1 MGLRVFFRKHFGF
14 ISGNYL
20 VLLVTKSYPRA
31 AYFLYYPFRQK
42 YFLLLGGSTMT
53 LGWMSGTRNFLNS
66 LAQVPGGYFADK
78 VGRRRVLVLGHFLT
92 GLGWIFRGLAPDWK
106 WFFAVQMFMAV
117 VYFYRIADDA
127 AIIES
132 LPPESRGVGLTMMNM
147 VIGIAGLFSPVIG
160 GIFFDMYGSWA
171 LRIFLIFSGVL
182 DITQGL
188 VFGRFLK
195 ETLVRDGSAEE
206 EGIDLA
212 KHFIESLRSVS
223 ATLSWIDSPL
233 IGLVALSAIYSFS
246 VSASLPFLTI
256 YALDFIGLQGVQW
269 GWINMAQ
276 SIAVLALRIPI
287 GKFIDRYSNK
297 KLIILGLIAEV
308 LSLTA
313 LTRIR
318 GFLPILAVILVN
330 SVFSTLTN
338 PTVRKLRADYTPN
351 ERRGRVG
358 SVFSLLNSFSMFF
371 GSIIGGYIYEISPVY
386 PFMASAFFE
395 VIGVLIVLL
404 MVSDAEK
411 REK

>member
-1 MGLRVFFRKHFGF
+1 MGFRTFLRKHFGF
-14 ISGNYL
+14 IRGNYL

-31 AYFLYYPFRQK
+31 AYFLYYPFRPK

-53 LGWMSGTRNFLNS
+53 FGWMDGIRNLLNS

-78 VGRRRVLVLGHFLT
+78 VGRRRILVLGHFLT
-92 GLGWIFRGLAPDWK
+92 GLGWIFRALAPDWK

-132 LPPESRGVGLTMMNM
+132 LPPESRGVGLTTMNM
-147 VIGIAGLFSPVIG
+147 AIGIAGLFSPVIG
-160 GIFFDMYGSWA
+160 GMFYDMYGLWA
-171 LRIFLIFSGVL
+171 LRIFLIFSGIL

-188 VFGRFLK
+188 VFSRFLK
-195 ETLVRDGSAEE
+195 ETLVRDEAAEE
-206 EGIDLA
+206 EGLDLA
-212 KHFIESLRSVS
+212 KLFIEPMRSVS
-223 ATLSWIDSPL
+223 VTLRWMDGPL
-233 IGLVALSAIYSFS
+233 IGLATLSAIYSFS
-246 VSASLPFLTI
+246 MSVSLPFLTI
-256 YALDFIGLQGVQW
+256 YAMDFIGLQGVQW
-269 GWINMAQ
+269 GWIKVAQ

-297 KLIILGLIAEV
+297 KLIILGLVTEV
-308 LSLTA
+308 LSLIA

-318 GFLPILAVILVN
+318 GFMPILVMILVN
-330 SVFSTLTN
+330 SIFSTLTN

-358 SVFSLLNSFSMFF
+358 SVFSLFNSFSMLF

-386 PFMASAFFE
+386 PFLVSAFFG
-395 VIGVLIVLL
+395 VIGVLIVIL

-411 REK
+411 LEN